1 MRCRSTTQST
11 ETLPTMVAYFQKR
24 VAQSENKLEVLALT
38 YMIELFNW
46 S

>member
-11 ETLPTMVAYFQKR
+11 EALPTMATYFQKR

-38 YMIELFNW
+38 YMIKLLNW